1 MHALCCEAQS
11 DAASEVL
18 LGYGPTSSTSEV
30 TTGSPSKSHEVL
42 NSHRVGED
50 DEVVHAGCDP
60 IQKSMLLTFTTR
72 TGESEVEFHSKPLGI
87 RFSHIHPYVVTAKAD
102 RPDAPE
108 VSPGWILTHVNG
120 RKLPVNWRPAEE
132 MLREALRCLPQATKK
147 SQRHSAPRR
156 RSVVQEAI
164 GMPAP
169 KGRFE
174 AKSEDSAGVFDWV
187 PAGSLEH
194 SITNYEVGLA
204 HLLNGPKKQ
213 YDYLT
218 GKQQANPETSRRVYD
233 KVYDCQQSSRI
244 AVFLSEPFTDVAEG
258 DALQLLAG

>member
-1 MHALCCEAQS
+1 MCKVWVPCDPPFAMHALCCEAQS

-147 SQRHSAPRR
+147 SQRHAVSPPAPRR

-218 GKQQANPETSRRVYD
+218 GKQHIKS
-233 KVYDCQQSSRI
+233 
-244 AVFLSEPFTDVAEG
+244 
-258 DALQLLAG
+258 